1 MVVGVFDAEA
11 QAGLK
16 VAADGKVAKVL
27 FAAQVEEAN
36 RNLLPVTDSFYPVWI
51 LPVVVSEATSGR
63 IDAGPAIGAPL
74 DVGIVH
80 TGADRDS
87 AGLVS
92 IDDRERN
99 EHPTFSCFG

>member
-16 VAADGKVAKVL
+16 VAADGKVAKVV

-36 RNLLPVTDSFYPVWI
+36 RNLLPVTSFYPVWI

-92 IDDRERN
+92 IDDPVQLDRSGEIVIQ
-99 EHPTFSCFG
+99 